1 MLPEPIPSILG
12 PVLLFTLLIFVV
24 FIIGIAVR
32 ALVTAAGSSQAS
44 PGGRGPIAAFV
55 GWLGARWA
63 ASDSAPRPIRYYRA
77 KAATWRTLFS
87 DETAERR
94 ESPVGLLKPRRG
106 EPDDEELCRFANG
119 VARVALTDVISHG
132 LETDV
137 RAITKSP
144 PPPERVVKR
153 DPRTGAETVSFV
165 PVPRYPKAQT
175 AACVIR
181 AAVTIPDSFHAVIF
195 GFEGAAVSNELW
207 KRLHDRRNWIESLAS
222 ELPGMTAGQL
232 DDWLIVDDERISDD
246 PVLGRIPGLAIT
258 LAHGAARDPEPPG
271 LDEGEPADDPSDPFF
286 SSPFGRGR
294 P

>member
-1 MLPEPIPSILG
+1 
-12 PVLLFTLLIFVV
+12 
-24 FIIGIAVR
+24 
-32 ALVTAAGSSQAS
+32 
-44 PGGRGPIAAFV
+44 
-55 GWLGARWA
+55 
-63 ASDSAPRPIRYYRA
+63 
-77 KAATWRTLFS
+77 
-87 DETAERR
+87 
-94 ESPVGLLKPRRG
+94 
-106 EPDDEELCRFANG
+106 
-119 VARVALTDVISHG
+119 
-132 LETDV
+132 
-137 RAITKSP
+137 
-144 PPPERVVKR
+144 
-153 DPRTGAETVSFV
+153 VSYV

-222 ELPGMTAGQL
+222 ELPGMTAGEL
-232 DDWLIVDDERISDD
+232 DDWLTVDDERIADD